1 MRPMMIIDLLAF
13 LPRYVHKIL
22 PFDFRALR
30 LLRLFRLLK
39 LIRYSPALQT
49 LKRVVA
55 HEWRA
60 LLGALLL
67 MMMLLVFA
75 STIIYFLERSA
86 QPEHFGSIP
95 ASAWWTL
102 ETLTTV
108 GYGDVT
114 PMTPLGKVRRHRHA
128 VWALHVRFARR
139 HHSHRL
145 QSEVARHEFVVTW
158 SMVGRVPLF
167 STLDAAEVAE
177 VTKLLY
183 TRAFQPGRLD
193 RVHRRARRRHV
204 SDRQRRGHGLRG
216 APDTP
221 SS

>member
-49 LKRVVA
+49 LKRLVA

-145 QSEVARHEFVVTW
+145 QSRGGAARIRGHLEHGGACAAVLNARRCRGGR
-158 SMVGRVPLF
+158 SYQAALHPRVP
-167 STLDAAEVAE
+167 A
-177 VTKLLY
+177 
-183 TRAFQPGRLD
+183 RAP
-193 RVHRRARRRHV
+193 
-204 SDRQRRGHGLRG
+204 
-216 APDTP
+216 
-221 SS
+221 

>member
-95 ASAWWTL
+95 ASAWWAL

-128 VWALHVRFARR
+128 VWALHVRFAHR

-145 QSEVARHEFVVTW
+145 QSKGGAARI
-158 SMVGRVPLF
+158 
-167 STLDAAEVAE
+167 
-177 VTKLLY
+177 
-183 TRAFQPGRLD
+183 
-193 RVHRRARRRHV
+193 
-204 SDRQRRGHGLRG
+204 RGHLEHGG
-216 APDTP
+216 ACAAVLNA
-221 SS
+221 